1 MQEAFQRGF
10 EEDFGQTEEVILPEE
25 DIDKSL
31 STKTKIHLM
40 NYIESRSDN
49 NSALFVSLNK
59 PHNRLTESGVKLRLR
74 EIIYHNFTCNDS
86 VLTRKKRSAMIRK
99 SEEVCF
105 MDPNLNVANAPKDTT
120 FQVRINSEIK
130 RAVEDIYAKT
140 GMTLTDAFNTFI
152 QQSLNVE
159 GLPFIV
165 TKNSK
170 EVLKEQ
176 AIAMLMLD
184 LKRAEERANAEG
196 WIDADDLERE
206 LGVID

>member
-1 MQEAFQRGF
+1 M
-10 EEDFGQTEEVILPEE
+10 IK
-25 DIDKSL
+25 KS
-31 STKTKIHLM
+31 KVV
-40 NYIESRSDN
+40 Y
-49 NSALFVSLNK
+49 
-59 PHNRLTESGVKLRLR
+59 
-74 EIIYHNFTCNDS
+74 
-86 VLTRKKRSAMIRK
+86 
-99 SEEVCF
+99 F
-105 MDPNLNVANAPKDTT
+105 MDKNLNVATAPKDST

-130 RAVEDIYAKT
+130 KAVEDIYKKT

-170 EVLKEQ
+170 EALKEQ

-184 LKRAEERANAEG
+184 LNRAEERAEVEG
-196 WIDADDLERE
+196 WIDAEDLEQE